1 MQYTVYTF
9 GGGEILNGV
18 FNAIAMSL
26 NGGGEGGGLFEP
38 LKRLGL
44 ILGAFWAV
52 IYALYGDHIKVLTH
66 WLI

>member
-1 MQYTVYTF
+1 MEYTVYTF

-26 NGGGEGGGLFEP
+26 NGHDGSLLEP

-44 ILGAFWAV
+44 ILGAFWAAL
-52 IYALYGDHIKVLTH
+52 YALYGDQIKVFTH
-66 WLI
+66 